1 MRLAEPLASLAYG
14 FAFLEAARYRACAP
28 RLEAARYRACAPRLE
43 AARYR
48 ACASRRARIR
58 SWWTS
63 CESKAVT
70 PPAAGRED
78 QSTARGARES
88 TSPADQG
95 RTSPRRR
102 RPTHRDRGKLPDT
115 R

>member
-14 FAFLEAARYRACAP
+14 FAFLEAARYRACAPRLEAARYRACAPRLEAARYRACAP

-78 QSTARGARES
+78 QST
-88 TSPADQG
+88 
-95 RTSPRRR
+95 
-102 RPTHRDRGKLPDT
+102 
-115 R
+115 